1 MDRMSDPRVQYQLA
15 KAGQA
20 SEGIVPRNFGSDVV
34 LAGAEFDQLQSKL
47 DAAKPELVQQYEA
60 IRPYA
65 ERGPNETEEDV
76 DRKVFKS
83 LFDRMDAATQLE
95 ALLTLYKSVPDAV
108 TNLASFEEFAK
119 NLGLGSVSRLLTRT
133 ADTQ

>member
-1 MDRMSDPRVQYQLA
+1 M
-15 KAGQA
+15 
-20 SEGIVPRNFGSDVV
+20 
-34 LAGAEFDQLQSKL
+34 
-47 DAAKPELVQQYEA
+47 VQQYEA

-83 LFDRMDAATQLE
+83 LFDMMDSATQLE
-95 ALLTLYKSVPDAV
+95 ALLTLYKSVPNAAE
-108 TNLASFEEFAK
+108 NLGTFQEFAS